1 MITLIDGRD
10 LNAVGKPR
18 GQHGLGAVAPRLAE
32 LRAAAGITDTQA
44 AEILKLAGR
53 ASAEEEGRA

>member
-1 MITLIDGRD
+1 M
-10 LNAVGKPR
+10 GKPR